1 MQPNSFSTT
10 TCENQIDVYS
20 YVGPNVRQYEFTG
33 VPMWRDAQSVQ
44 EIIGTVG
51 TSTRTALNSGPT
63 SNMVTRT
70 VCVTESVVPE
80 SGGGG
85 SSGTTTIA
93 NAPLE
98 SLAFVMI
105 WFIVACVTASV
116 VYLFSR

>member
-70 VCVTESVVPE
+70 VCATQSVVPS
-80 SGGGG
+80 SGGG
-85 SSGTTTIA
+85 STGTTTIA

-98 SLAFVMI
+98 SFALIGI
-105 WFIVACVTASV
+105 WFMVATAV
-116 VYLFSR
+116 AGLVYLFSR